1 MKTFF
6 YLIKAEALMLFG
18 ELKTYFLNYVFYN
31 IGLIILFT
39 GLMYNYGSSI
49 SLLLALVLWHATT
62 SSTSYLSS
70 LIYEEA
76 MMGTLEQIFLTKT
89 KIQII
94 MASKIF
100 VNLLF
105 TLIKSI
111 ILLAISS
118 LFFLNKLNFE
128 FSFIE
133 ILFIIV
139 IYIFT
144 ILTFYFLG
152 EIFGG
157 LSLYYKRISSV
168 LSVFTN
174 ILLLFSGVF
183 SSIDLNNV
191 MFYITPLP
199 SSIKLISMVTN
210 ENYENFLP
218 VFIVFILLVCIY
230 IISGIT
236 IFNLYVK
243 KAKKDGKL
251 NQY

>member
-1 MKTFF
+1 M
-6 YLIKAEALMLFG
+6 
-18 ELKTYFLNYVFYN
+18 
-31 IGLIILFT
+31 
-39 GLMYNYGSSI
+39 
-49 SLLLALVLWHATT
+49 
-62 SSTSYLSS
+62 
-70 LIYEEA
+70 
-76 MMGTLEQIFLTKT
+76 
-89 KIQII
+89 
-94 MASKIF
+94 
-100 VNLLF
+100 
-105 TLIKSI
+105 
-111 ILLAISS
+111 
-118 LFFLNKLNFE
+118 FFLNKLNFE

>member
-49 SLLLALVLWHATT
+49 SLLLALVLWNATT

-118 LFFLNKLNFE
+118 LFFLNKLNIE

>member
-49 SLLLALVLWHATT
+49 SLLLALVLWNATT

>member
-6 YLIKAEALMLFG
+6 YLIKAETLMLFG
-18 ELKTYFLNYVFYN
+18 ELKTYSLNYVFYN
-31 IGLIILFT
+31 VGLIVLFT

-49 SLLLALVLWHATT
+49 AMLLSLVLWHATT

-70 LIYEEA
+70 LISDEA

-89 KIQII
+89 KIQMI
-94 MASKIF
+94 MFSKVF

-105 TLIKSI
+105 TLVKSI
-111 ILLAISS
+111 ILLTISS
-118 LFFLNKLNFE
+118 LFFINKLNFE
-128 FSFIE
+128 LSFID
-133 ILFIIV
+133 ILFIII

-157 LSLYYKRISSV
+157 LSLYYKRISSI

-183 SSIDLNNV
+183 SSIELNNA
-191 MFYITPLP
+191 MFYVTPLP
-199 SSIKLISMVTN
+199 SSIRLISMVIN
-210 ENYENFLP
+210 KNYEQLFQVL
-218 VFIVFILLVCIY
+218 VTFILLVFVY
-230 IISGIT
+230 IISGMI
-236 IFNLYVK
+236 IFNLYIK